1 MKVSDV
7 GSIRDA
13 AAVRRKRKTEA
24 TGDFASHLEEV
35 VRTEAPGAVD
45 TAGVSQVGAVLAAQE
60 EVPDATEQR
69 SRGLLRQYGD
79 DVLGHL
85 DAIRHGLL
93 VGAVP
98 KEKLAALAYR
108 MRQKRVACADPKL
121 KEIIGE
127 IELRAEVEIA
137 KLTREP

>member
-13 AAVRRKRKTEA
+13 AAARRKRKTEA
-24 TGDFASHLEEV
+24 TGDFASHLEEAA
-35 VRTEAPGAVD
+35 RTEAPGVVEA
-45 TAGVSQVGAVLAAQE
+45 AGVSQVGPMLAAQE
-60 EVPDATEQR
+60 VPGATEER
-69 SRGLLRQYGD
+69 SRGLLRHYGD
-79 DVLGHL
+79 DMLGHL
-85 DAIRHGLL
+85 DTIRHGLL
-93 VGAVP
+93 VGAIP